1 MSKIQDIPSSEL
13 KETIFSMDEEIDENS
28 VGPGGE
34 LQNQNVNNN
43 TQHVVEGTV
52 EGEKPA
58 DSSKKKRRPSKT
70 KRQRRWKPYYRSSWE
85 ERKEMDAREAHRV
98 RKMGDKRL
106 SDGQPV
112 APYNTTQFLMDE
124 HEPEFDSPGLQT
136 FDPWQ
141 HHPHHPMDTST
152 ESTDSEYYSSP
163 DDEEEFL
170 YKQFTQE
177 YKSSC
182 AERLGTMTKD
192 DLIHEYIA
200 MEDRV
205 EDLEKKL
212 KEVKRHERELAGS
225 DDDTEMQPGEMRM
238 DPETAEKCRLLQAE
252 INRLIDENAELKT
265 ENLRLSTSEGDQ
277 EVSLDSESDSQSGY
291 STTTDS
297 SDESDSSD
305 SSSSNSTSD
314 LDQYGSAKSITPSN
328 SVHIKTPT
336 SIPSSP
342 VYIPYSGTENY
353 VTGATKNIHI
363 STPPQM
369 KSPS

>member
-1 MSKIQDIPSSEL
+1 
-13 KETIFSMDEEIDENS
+13 MDEENN
-28 VGPGGE
+28 GNNPQPGGE
-34 LQNQNVNNN
+34 RPNQSVNNN
-43 TQHVVEGTV
+43 TEHVVIDPED
-52 EGEKPA
+52 GEKTA
-58 DSSKKKRRPSKT
+58 ATTRKKKHRRPSKI
-70 KRQRRWKPYYRSSWE
+70 KRQRRFQPYYKLSWE
-85 ERKEMDAREAHRV
+85 ESKDTDGVADQKMRER
-98 RKMGDKRL
+98 RL
-106 SDGQPV
+106 DGQPV

-124 HEPEFDSPGLQT
+124 HEQEFDSPGLQT

-141 HHPHHPMDTST
+141 HHLHHAMDTT

-182 AERLGTMTKD
+182 AERLGTMTKE

-205 EDLEKKL
+205 DALEKKL

-252 INRLIDENAELKT
+252 INRLIDENNELKT
-265 ENLRLSTSEGDQ
+265 ENLRLSVSEGDQ

-297 SDESDSSD
+297 SSDESDSSD
-305 SSSSNSTSD
+305 SSTSDSNSD
-314 LDQYGSAKSITPSN
+314 LDNYGSAKTTPSS
-328 SVHIKTPT
+328 SVHAKTPT

-342 VYIPYSGTENY
+342 VYIPYSCTDNY
-353 VTGATKNIHI
+353 ISEDPKKSPIPMSSIHI
-363 STPPQM
+363 STPPKA
-369 KSPS
+369 KSPLS